1 MLHNILGFGGR
12 MGRLEYFIVS
22 VVFGLF
28 MSLLVLALV
37 SGLAPHG
44 VTSDSMRGSAG
55 SPALLLILLLVVL
68 PVYLWF
74 SLALQAK
81 RFRDIGWDPLY
92 VIPGW
97 IFANMVGGLVSVAF
111 PTVHWI
117 PAIGLLLNLFM
128 SCALLFWPSG
138 PTGVNDWTGNS
149 YPDPEP
155 DFSPRAAKM
164 AEAKPAP
171 RPAPAA
177 WSPAPAQAPSGF
189 GRRGL

>member
-12 MGRLEYFIVS
+12 VGRLEYFLIRM
-22 VVFGLF
+22 VFNLF
-28 MSLLVLALV
+28 MSPLVLALI

-44 VTSDSMRGSAG
+44 VTSDSMRGSVG
-55 SPALLLILLLVVL
+55 SPALVLILLLVVL
-68 PVYLWF
+68 PIYLWF

-97 IFANMVGGLVSVAF
+97 IFANMVTIVFFIAL
-111 PTVHWI
+111 PTMYWI
-117 PAIGLLLNLFM
+117 AVIGLLFNLFM

-138 PTGVNDWTGNS
+138 STGVNDWTGNR
-149 YPDPEP
+149 YPDPAP
-155 DFSPRAAKM
+155 DLGPRAGKM

-177 WSPAPAQAPSGF
+177 WSPAPAQAP
-189 GRRGL
+189 